1 MKQKEIAEIIQETF
15 GLQPVF
21 DGERVR
27 WYEDTIKEYEALHSG
42 VGMRFMPQIYILKL
56 SGADAPDFL
65 HRITTNSIK
74 DLAVGQTRKTIFT
87 TDKGRILDSVL
98 LLRQENHLLLFG
110 AMAKKDIVS
119 AWISRYIIMDD
130 VHIEDMTDK
139 LSLLEISGGQL
150 SSFAT
155 LLLGAGFSSHQPDT
169 LQKYDNVFEGLS
181 VMFRKSRD
189 NRESVL
195 LLFDHALL
203 ADILAHLQAIKVLFD
218 FSFIGYDAAEL
229 YRIEQGIPES
239 GELSDDFNPHEV
251 GLIHE
256 VSFTKGCYIGQEVIA
271 RLDTYDK
278 VQKSLTGVVMEN
290 SVALTTPATVI
301 DEDNKEVGKITS
313 VVKDLKSGYKG
324 LAVIRKAYLSGDKD
338 LFILTDGK
346 KHPVRIH
353 ALPFRK
359 LV

>member
-1 MKQKEIAEIIQETF
+1 ME
-15 GLQPVF
+15 
-21 DGERVR
+21 
-27 WYEDTIKEYEALHSG
+27 
-42 VGMRFMPQIYILKL
+42 
-56 SGADAPDFL
+56 
-65 HRITTNSIK
+65 
-74 DLAVGQTRKTIFT
+74 
-87 TDKGRILDSVL
+87 
-98 LLRQENHLLLFG
+98 
-110 AMAKKDIVS
+110 KKDVVA

-130 VHIEDMTDK
+130 VHVEDLTDT

-150 SSFAT
+150 SSLAT
-155 LLLGAGFSSHQPDT
+155 LLLGSAFSSHTPDT
-169 LQKYDNVFEGLS
+169 LQRYDNVFEGLS
-181 VMFRKSRD
+181 VIYRRSKD
-189 NRESVL
+189 GREAIL

-203 ADILAHLQAIKVLFD
+203 PDLLAHLQAIKVLFD

-239 GELSDDFNPHEV
+239 GELTDDFNPHEV

-278 VQKSLTGVVMEN
+278 VQKYLTGVIMEN
-290 SVALTTPATVI
+290 SVSFTAPVTLV
-301 DEDNKEVGKITS
+301 DEENKEAGKITS

-324 LAVIRKAYLSGDKD
+324 LAVIRKAYLSGEKN
-338 LFILTDGK
+338 LYILAEGK
-346 KHPVRIH
+346 MHQVRVH